1 MDWWNL
7 WVPFV
12 GTLLGIIV
20 NVCIN
25 KSQTK
30 KNHELQ
36 KEITQ
41 KQIDA
46 DVILKSR
53 IHWID
58 NTKDI
63 ASEFLI
69 DSLKLVT
76 LNANLVEHYYNITV
90 WRELQHK
97 NFLKLKEKDLGT
109 DEKEKA
115 TKLKKTVEKNIL
127 DYKEIVSQSYI
138 QVNELIYRTSKNN
151 TLLLLNFSNNI
162 ENNEIIDLVKF
173 INSNLRI
180 ITNETKELE
189 VLVGD
194 ENVNWNMKIEESTAR
209 KKIINEKVEELTLK
223 LRDYYK
229 KEWEKVKEGM

>member
-115 TKLKKTVEKNIL
+115 TKLKKTVEKKIL

-229 KEWEKVKEGM
+229 KEWEKVKEEM

>member
-1 MDWWNL
+1 
-7 WVPFV
+7 
-12 GTLLGIIV
+12 
-20 NVCIN
+20 
-25 KSQTK
+25 

-115 TKLKKTVEKNIL
+115 TKLKKTVEKKIL

>member
-12 GTLLGIIV
+12 GTILGIIV

-25 KSQTK
+25 RSQTK

-53 IHWID
+53 MHWID
-58 NTKDI
+58 NTKNI

-76 LNANLVEHYYNITV
+76 LNANLVEHYYKITAL
-90 WRELQHK
+90 RELQH
-97 NFLKLKEKDLGT
+97 NNSLKLKEKDLDT

-115 TKLKKTVEKNIL
+115 TKIKKTVEKEIL
-127 DYKEIVSQSYI
+127 AYKEIVSQSNI

-162 ENNEIIDLVKF
+162 KNNEIIDLVKF

-180 ITNETKELE
+180 ITNKTKELE

-209 KKIINEKVEELTLK
+209 KKIINKKVDELTLK

>member
-12 GTLLGIIV
+12 GTILGIIV

-25 KSQTK
+25 RSQTK

-53 IHWID
+53 MHWID
-58 NTKDI
+58 NTKNI

-76 LNANLVEHYYNITV
+76 LNANLVEHYYKITAL
-90 WRELQHK
+90 RELQH
-97 NFLKLKEKDLGT
+97 NNSLKLKEKDLDT

-115 TKLKKTVEKNIL
+115 TKIKKTVEKEIL
-127 DYKEIVSQSYI
+127 AYKEIVSQSNI

-162 ENNEIIDLVKF
+162 KNNEIIDLVKF

-180 ITNETKELE
+180 ITNKTKELE

-209 KKIINEKVEELTLK
+209 KKIRNKKVDELTLK

>member
-12 GTLLGIIV
+12 GTILGIIV

-25 KSQTK
+25 RSQTK

-53 IHWID
+53 MHWID
-58 NTKDI
+58 NTKNI

-76 LNANLVEHYYNITV
+76 LNANLVEHYYKITAL
-90 WRELQHK
+90 RELQH
-97 NFLKLKEKDLGT
+97 NNSLKLKEKDLDT

-115 TKLKKTVEKNIL
+115 TKIKKTVEKEIL
-127 DYKEIVSQSYI
+127 AYKEIVSQSNI

-162 ENNEIIDLVKF
+162 KNNEIIDLVKF
-173 INSNLRI
+173 INSN
-180 ITNETKELE
+180 
-189 VLVGD
+189 
-194 ENVNWNMKIEESTAR
+194 
-209 KKIINEKVEELTLK
+209 
-223 LRDYYK
+223 
-229 KEWEKVKEGM
+229 

>member
-30 KNHELQ
+30 KNHELK

-76 LNANLVEHYYNITV
+76 LNANLVEHYCNITV

-109 DEKEKA
+109 DEKETA
-115 TKLKKTVEKNIL
+115 NKLKKTVEKKIF
-127 DYKEIVSQSYI
+127 DYKEIVSQSNI

-180 ITNETKELE
+180 VTNETKKLE

-194 ENVNWNMKIEESTAR
+194 ENVNWDMKIEESTAR
-209 KKIINEKVEELTLK
+209 KKIINKKVDELTLK

-229 KEWEKVKEGM
+229 KEWEKVKEGI

>member
-1 MDWWNL
+1 
-7 WVPFV
+7 FV

-115 TKLKKTVEKNIL
+115 TKLKKTVEKKIL

>member
-115 TKLKKTVEKNIL
+115 TKLKKTVEKKIL

-229 KEWEKVKEGM
+229 KEWEKVKEG

>member
-1 MDWWNL
+1 M
-7 WVPFV
+7 
-12 GTLLGIIV
+12 GIIV

-25 KSQTK
+25 RSQTK

-76 LNANLVEHYYNITV
+76 LNANLVEHCYNITI

-115 TKLKKTVEKNIL
+115 TKFKKTVEKKIL
-127 DYKEIVSQSYI
+127 DYKEIVSQSNI

-209 KKIINEKVEELTLK
+209 KKIINKKVDELTLK

>member
-12 GTLLGIIV
+12 GTILGIIV

-25 KSQTK
+25 RSQTK

-53 IHWID
+53 MHWID
-58 NTKDI
+58 NTKNI

-76 LNANLVEHYYNITV
+76 LNANLVEHYYKITAL
-90 WRELQHK
+90 RELQH
-97 NFLKLKEKDLGT
+97 NNSLKLKEKDLDT

-115 TKLKKTVEKNIL
+115 TKIKKTVEKEIL
-127 DYKEIVSQSYI
+127 AYKEIVSQSNI

-162 ENNEIIDLVKF
+162 KNNEIIDLVKF

-180 ITNETKELE
+180 ITNKTKELE

-209 KKIINEKVEELTLK
+209 KIIINKKVDELTLK

>member
-1 MDWWNL
+1 
-7 WVPFV
+7 
-12 GTLLGIIV
+12 
-20 NVCIN
+20 
-25 KSQTK
+25 
-30 KNHELQ
+30 
-36 KEITQ
+36 ITQ

-53 IHWID
+53 MHWID
-58 NTKDI
+58 NTKNI

-76 LNANLVEHYYNITV
+76 LNANLVEHYYKITAL
-90 WRELQHK
+90 RELQH
-97 NFLKLKEKDLGT
+97 NNSLKLKEKDLDT

-115 TKLKKTVEKNIL
+115 TKIKKTVEKEIL
-127 DYKEIVSQSYI
+127 AYKEIVSQSNI

-162 ENNEIIDLVKF
+162 KNNEIIDLVKF

-180 ITNETKELE
+180 ITNKTKELE

-209 KKIINEKVEELTLK
+209 KKIINKKVDELTLK

-229 KEWEKVKEGM
+229 KEWEKVKEG

>member
-12 GTLLGIIV
+12 GTILGIIV

-25 KSQTK
+25 RSQTK

-53 IHWID
+53 MHWID
-58 NTKDI
+58 NTKNI

-76 LNANLVEHYYNITV
+76 L
-90 WRELQHK
+90 
-97 NFLKLKEKDLGT
+97 
-109 DEKEKA
+109 
-115 TKLKKTVEKNIL
+115 
-127 DYKEIVSQSYI
+127 
-138 QVNELIYRTSKNN
+138 
-151 TLLLLNFSNNI
+151 
-162 ENNEIIDLVKF
+162 
-173 INSNLRI
+173 
-180 ITNETKELE
+180 
-189 VLVGD
+189 
-194 ENVNWNMKIEESTAR
+194 
-209 KKIINEKVEELTLK
+209 
-223 LRDYYK
+223 
-229 KEWEKVKEGM
+229 

>member
-1 MDWWNL
+1 
-7 WVPFV
+7 
-12 GTLLGIIV
+12 
-20 NVCIN
+20 
-25 KSQTK
+25 
-30 KNHELQ
+30 
-36 KEITQ
+36 
-41 KQIDA
+41 
-46 DVILKSR
+46 
-53 IHWID
+53 
-58 NTKDI
+58 
-63 ASEFLI
+63 
-69 DSLKLVT
+69 
-76 LNANLVEHYYNITV
+76 
-90 WRELQHK
+90 
-97 NFLKLKEKDLGT
+97 KLKEKDLGT

-115 TKLKKTVEKNIL
+115 TKLKKTVEKKIL

>member
-115 TKLKKTVEKNIL
+115 TKLKKTVEKKIL